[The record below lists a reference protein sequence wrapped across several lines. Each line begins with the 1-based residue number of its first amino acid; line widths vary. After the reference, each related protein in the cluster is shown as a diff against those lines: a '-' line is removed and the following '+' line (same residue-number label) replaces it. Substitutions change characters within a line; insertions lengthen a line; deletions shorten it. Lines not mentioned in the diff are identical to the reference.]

1 MNLRHAI
8 VILILATSVG
18 TVCVTNLPTVHGS
31 GAIYILSNGTISP
44 PTVNITTSDCKTYM
58 FTGDVNDTIIIQR
71 SNIILEGEGYTLT
84 VAHSI
89 SDQAIYIYQQSNVT
103 IRNLRIESSWTAI
116 TLYGSTLCNI
126 TSNTITSNS
135 WHGIS
140 LYSSSSNTILGNNI
154 TYNHNRGIYLE
165 YSSYNTI
172 QDNEVAG
179 NYRGIELDK
188 TSNNNAVHRNHVSN
202 STNDNIIL
210 NQYSDHNTVSE
221 NNITQSVSSG
231 IVGTT
236 NINNTITHNIV
247 LNHSDNG
254 IKLSGCQ
261 NCTVT
266 GNEVTEVAFGIVLQN
281 SNCSV
286 LRQNVMSNNTSNFVL
301 YFYRQSDFDNDVD
314 VSNTVDGKPI
324 YYWVEKENMSIP
336 SDAGLVILYKCTN
349 ITVEQLGFTATNYH
363 TMVIGYSTGARISEC
378 SIINSTYAIR
388 LWNASNCLIDS
399 NYLQGFMGI
408 QLEYSTN
415 NTIYNN
421 TLTHGGNWGAV
432 GIALSSGNAFYQ
444 NNFTNNYYDAYWSDS
459 STNYWNSS
467 YTNGGNYWDRYVDR
481 MINPT
486 DAYSGPNQDQP
497 GADGFW
503 DVSYP
508 VSADSL
514 DYYPIVPEYA
524 SGIIVLPLCL
534 GTLVV
539 AIAFGRKKN
548 SHARS

>member
-1 MNLRHAI
+1 MNLRFAI
-8 VILILATSVG
+8 AVLIMVASVAV
-18 TVCVTNLPTVHGS
+18 VCETNLPAVQGS
-31 GAIYILSNGTISP
+31 GAIYIHADGTISP
-44 PTVNITTSDCKTYM
+44 SGVNLTTSDLTTYT
-58 FTGDVNDTIIIQR
+58 FTGDVNDTIVIQR
-71 SNIILEGEGYTLT
+71 SNIVLEGEGYTLT
-84 VAHSI
+84 AAHSI
-89 SDQAIYIYQQSNVT
+89 SDQAIYVYQQSNVT
-103 IRNLRIESSWTAI
+103 IRNLRIESSWIGI
-116 TLYGSTLCNI
+116 TLYYGTLCNI
-126 TSNTITSNS
+126 TSNTITGNS
-135 WHGIS
+135 WYGIS

-154 TYNHNRGIYLE
+154 TYNRNRGIYLE

-188 TSNNNAVHRNHVSN
+188 TSNNNAVYRNHISN
-202 STNDNIIL
+202 STDNNIIL

-231 IVGTT
+231 IVGMT

-247 LNHSDNG
+247 RNHSDNG
-254 IKLSGCQ
+254 IKLAGCQ
-261 NCTVT
+261 NCTVMD
-266 GNEVTEVAFGIVLQN
+266 NEVTGVSFGIVLQN

-286 LRQNVMSNNTSNFVL
+286 LKQNAMSNNTSNFVL

-314 VSNTVDGKPI
+314 DSNTVDGKPI
-324 YYWVEKENMSIP
+324 YYWVEKEDMSIP
-336 SDAGLVILYKCTN
+336 SDAGLIILYKCTN
-349 ITVEQLGFTATNYH
+349 ITVEKLGFTATNYH
-363 TMVIGYSTGARISEC
+363 TIVIGYSAGARISEC
-378 SIINSTYAIR
+378 SIINSTYAIW

-399 NYLQGFMGI
+399 NYLQGFMGV

-415 NTIYNN
+415 NIIYNN

-432 GIALSSGNAFYQ
+432 GITLSSGNTFYQ
-444 NNFTNNYYDAYWSDS
+444 NNFTANYYDAYWSDS

-486 DAYSGPNQDQP
+486 DAYSGPNQDLL

-503 DVSYP
+503 DVPYP

-514 DYYPIVPEYA
+514 DHYPIVPEYT
-524 SGIIVLPLCL
+524 SGIIVLPLGL
-534 GTLVV
+534 VTLVA
-539 AIAFGRKKN
+539 AIAFRRKKD
-548 SHARS
+548 